1 MPGTRKAYLY
11 WGAGV
16 VAYLVA
22 VFHRQTLG
30 VTGLEAAARF
40 DLGAAGLSAL
50 AMLQLLVYA
59 ALQVPVGIL
68 VDRLGSK
75 KMLLA
80 GALVL
85 AAGNLVF
92 AFAGGAAGAVAAR
105 MLIGAGDAA
114 TFISVIRIV
123 NLWFPPG
130 RNPLMVQTTGLL
142 GALGGILAAVPL
154 ISALHAFGWRD
165 TFLGAAGLSAVAF
178 AVVVVLLREARPGRN
193 AEARGLRAAWA
204 EPGTQLGLWSHA
216 ATQSSM
222 AAFLLLWGYP
232 FLIQDQRLSPNAAG
246 ALLTTVTVVSLA
258 CNPLFG
264 WVAGRRPH
272 RRSWLIL
279 GIVGTTAVVWTAVL
293 LWPGPAPWWL
303 IVLLMVVLATNGPGS
318 VIGLDFARTFNP
330 AERIGV
336 ATGIV
341 NGGGFL
347 ATVSLLGLIGV
358 GLDLHGDFRWALAAQ
373 YPIWALGA
381 FQVLR
386 YRQRTFVKGSAKWE
400 VAR

>member
-68 VDRLGSK
+68 VDRVGSK
-75 KMLLA
+75 KMLIA
-80 GALVL
+80 GAVVL

-92 AFAGGAAGAVAAR
+92 ALAGNAGGAITAR
-105 MLIGAGDAA
+105 ILIGAGDAA

-123 NLWFPPG
+123 NLWFPSG

-142 GALGGILAAVPL
+142 GALGGVLAAVPL
-154 ISALHAFGWRD
+154 ISALHTFGWRD
-165 TFLGAAGLSAVAF
+165 TFLGAAGLSVVAF
-178 AVVVVLLREARPGRN
+178 AVVAVVLREARPER
-193 AEARGLRAAWA
+193 AATARGLRAAWA

-232 FLIQDQRLSPNAAG
+232 FLLRDQGLSPNAAG

-264 WVAGRRPH
+264 WIAGRWPH
-272 RRSWLIL
+272 RRWWMIL
-279 GIVGTTAVVWTAVL
+279 GIVASTATVWTAVL
-293 LWPGPAPWWL
+293 LWPGPSPLWL
-303 IVLLMVVLATNGPGS
+303 LVLLMAVLATNGPGS
-318 VIGLDFARTFNP
+318 VIGFDFARSHNP

-341 NGGGFL
+341 NGGGFMV
-347 ATVSLLGLIGV
+347 TVALLGLIGV
-358 GLDLHGDFRWALAAQ
+358 GLDLHGDFRWALAVQ
-373 YPIWALGA
+373 YPIWALGV
-381 FQVLR
+381 FQVVRL
-386 YRQRTFVKGSAKWE
+386 RQRTFVNGSAKWE

>member
-92 AFAGGAAGAVAAR
+92 AFAGSATGAVAAR
-105 MLIGAGDAA
+105 VLIGAGDAA

-178 AVVVVLLREARPGRN
+178 AVVVVLLREARPGRT

-232 FLIQDQRLSPNAAG
+232 FLLQDQRMSPNAAG

-258 CNPLFG
+258 CNPVFG
-264 WVAGRRPH
+264 WVAGRWPH
-272 RRSWLIL
+272 RRSWMVL
-279 GIVGTTAVVWTAVL
+279 GIVGATAVVWTAVL
-293 LWPGPAPWWL
+293 LWPGPSPVWL

-358 GLDLHGDFRWALAAQ
+358 GLDLHGDFRWALVAQ